1 MQSLTFSGLGW
12 KGLVNTKGIL
22 IHLILECSHFLM
34 GSVFDFYPTKEWNG
48 HLSQFHAFKYTLFF
62 LHYFGPGEVLEHP
75 QNCPLSLLS

>member
-34 GSVFDFYPTKEWNG
+34 GWREISSYSP
-48 HLSQFHAFKYTLFF
+48 QRTLLTSLYDPSLTFT
-62 LHYFGPGEVLEHP
+62 P
-75 QNCPLSLLS
+75 QRNETDT